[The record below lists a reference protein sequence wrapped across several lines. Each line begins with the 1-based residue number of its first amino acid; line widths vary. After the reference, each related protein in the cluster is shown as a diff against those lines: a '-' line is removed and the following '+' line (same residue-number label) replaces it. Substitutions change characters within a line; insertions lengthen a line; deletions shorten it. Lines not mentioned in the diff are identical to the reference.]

1 MAPGSTEGADTVEK
15 GADML
20 RAFVAEG
27 LDEGSIHATWANAQE
42 AGITACAL
50 AALDMALW
58 DLRAKQAGLTNFGIN
73 AVAIILGGGYS
84 GATYTAQ
91 QALAAG
97 AAFGISLPYKRGQ
110 ETEADVIGLE
120 YMARAG
126 FDPRESVPLWQRMD
140 ASSDK
145 KPAEF
150 LSTHPASET
159 RIENLVSQWQKTLP
173 LYNQAKAEG
182 RTPDCGGKSPR
193 FVEDVKPENAAN

>member
-1 MAPGSTEGADTVEK
+1 MTEGATPITPEK
-15 GADML
+15 
-20 RAFVAEG
+20 FTE
-27 LDEGSIHATWANAQE
+27 Q
-42 AGITACAL
+42 
-50 AALDMALW
+50 
-58 DLRAKQAGLTNFGIN
+58 
-73 AVAIILGGGYS
+73 
-84 GATYTAQ
+84 AQ

-150 LSTHPASET
+150 LSTHPSDET
-159 RIENLVSQWQKTLP
+159 RIDQLVGQFGTSLR
-173 LYNQAKAEG
+173 LYNEAQAAGKV
-182 RTPDCGGKSPR
+182 PNCGP
-193 FVEDVKPENAAN
+193 